1 MILGIL
7 LFGNYPDALTLAG
20 AAIVAGCGIA
30 SLLRER
36 RRGRPA
42 PVGARRLEEQ
52 QQDVVAEEPA
62 AAAGAGAAPRAA
74 GKSEPAHPIAECTV
88 GG

>member
-7 LFGNYPDALTLAG
+7 LFGNYPDVLTLAG

-52 QQDVVAEEPA
+52 DVVAEEPA